1 MNFRKIILS
10 KRLYLAVLAKTLI
23 IFMAVL
29 TISVAIGAWNK
40 IKESKYIGQEI
51 ETRNTIMVSD
61 QAEVYAKPDL
71 AIVQFS
77 AVTEAKTVSQAMS
90 QNTAKMNAVI
100 SAIKGLGV
108 DEKDLK
114 TTSFNINPLYQYEKE
129 TLYGTGK
136 RTLYGYEVN
145 QSLEVKIR
153 DLSKIGQLIE
163 GAAAAGANQ
172 VGDLWFTIDKEDEL
186 KAQARE
192 EAIKKAKLKA
202 EILAKQLG
210 VKLVRIISFSESG
223 EVPSYYFEKSG
234 YGIGGGAAST
244 PQIETGQNKIEA
256 NVAITYEIN

>member
-1 MNFRKIILS
+1 MNFRKIIPS

-23 IFMAVL
+23 VFMAVL

-51 ETRNTIMVSD
+51 ETRNTIIVSD

-71 AIVQFS
+71 AMVQFS

-100 SAIKGLGV
+100 NAIKGLGV

-114 TTSFNINPLYQYEKE
+114 TTSFNINPLYEYENK

-136 RTLYGYEVN
+136 RTLYGYEVR

-163 GAAAAGANQ
+163 QAAVAGANQ

-192 EAIKKAKLKA
+192 EAIKKAKQKA
-202 EILAKQLG
+202 ELLAEQLG

-223 EVPSYYFEKSG
+223 VIPSYYLEKG
-234 YGIGGGAAST
+234 VYGMGGGADSSA
-244 PQIETGQNKIEA
+244 QIETGQNKIEA
-256 NVAITYEIN
+256 SVAITYEIN

>member
-1 MNFRKIILS
+1 MKFKHIIPS

-23 IFMAVL
+23 VFMAVL

-40 IKESKYIGQEI
+40 IKESRYIGQEI
-51 ETRNTIMVSD
+51 EIRNTITVSD

-71 AIVQFS
+71 AMVQFS
-77 AVTEAKTVSQAMS
+77 AVTEAKSVSQAMS

-100 SAIKGLGV
+100 GAVKNFGV

-114 TTSFNINPLYQYEKE
+114 TTSFNINPLYEYDKN
-129 TLYGTGK
+129 GK
-136 RTLYGYEVN
+136 RTLYGYEVR

-163 GAAAAGANQ
+163 QAAAAGANQ
-172 VGDLWFTIDKEDEL
+172 VGDLWFAIDKEDEL

-192 EAIKKAKLKA
+192 EAIKKAKQKA
-202 EILAKQLG
+202 ELLAEQLG

-223 EVPSYYFEKSG
+223 GIPYYYEKSG
-234 YGIGGGAAST
+234 YGIGGGAEAA